1 MPVFIALFR
10 MADIRKRNGPKGIK
24 YQVRYPSRDVK
35 SGYAYAS
42 FDTMKEARAFL
53 ENLGSMPQRPK
64 AGVITV
70 NEAVGRWLDICEKIG
85 RDGREKVEPE
95 TLKEYQRRARVI
107 DEYAWPKSLPEL
119 EHSDVVHFRNWLLEN
134 KSRDLARRTLSSF
147 HSILIEMKHQGFIK
161 DDPAARITV
170 KSTGRYQDEES
181 EMEIPS
187 DDEIRDIYAAAD
199 IMGDKNEFMEKCWRR
214 YRPMIYLAGFSG
226 MRPSEIRGLPWAN
239 ITETAVHV
247 KQRADKTGIIGPVK
261 SKAGKRTLYL
271 PRVVTDMVF
280 EWQDYC
286 PRSKLDL
293 VFPTDSGRPIALNN
307 IRAGAWLPLMEE
319 AGLMVTEKIDGERVR
334 VAKYSPYAL
343 RHYYA
348 SKLIEKGKD
357 LKFIQHAMGH
367 SKIEITLNVYGHLLK
382 GRDDAHKGMAEELA
396 TEILGKRSRHREEEL
411 RV

>member
-1 MPVFIALFR
+1 
-10 MADIRKRNGPKGIK
+10 MADIRKRKGPKGTK
-24 YQVRYPSRDVK
+24 YQVRHPSEDLK
-35 SGYAYAS
+35 SGYAYTS

-53 ENLGSMPQRPK
+53 ENLGSMPHRPK

-70 NEAVGRWLDICEKIG
+70 SEAVTRWLDICEKIG

-107 DEYAWPKSLPEL
+107 DEYAWPKALPAL
-119 EHSDVVHFRNWLLEN
+119 EHSDVVHFRDWLLRT

-147 HSILIEMKHQGFIK
+147 HSILIEMKHQGFIR
-161 DDPAARITV
+161 DDPAARISI
-170 KSTGRYQDEES
+170 KSNGRYEDEES

-199 IMGDKNEFMEKCWRR
+199 VMGDKNDFMEQCWRR

-226 MRPSEIRGLPWAN
+226 MRPSEIRGLPWPN
-239 ITETAVHV
+239 ITEAAVNV

-261 SKAGKRTLYL
+261 SKAGKRMIYL
-271 PRVVTDMVF
+271 PRIVTDMIF
-280 EWQDYC
+280 EWQDFC
-286 PRSKLDL
+286 PESKFDL

-307 IRAGAWLPLMEE
+307 FRAGAWLPLMEE
-319 AGLMVTEKIDGERVR
+319 AGLMITERINGERVR
-334 VAKYSPYAL
+334 LAKYSPYAL

-382 GRDDAHKGMAEELA
+382 GRDDAHKGTAEELA
-396 TEILGKRSRHREEEL
+396 TEILGKRRRRNQSHEL

>member
-1 MPVFIALFR
+1 M
-10 MADIRKRNGPKGIK
+10 
-24 YQVRYPSRDVK
+24 K

-42 FDTMKEARAFL
+42 LDTMKGARAFL

-64 AGVITV
+64 VGVITV
-70 NEAVGRWLDICEKIG
+70 SEEVTRWLDICEKIG

-107 DEYAWPKSLPEL
+107 DEYVWPKALPEL
-119 EHSDVVHFRNWLLEN
+119 EHSDIVHFRDWLLRN

-161 DDPAARITV
+161 DDPAGRISI
-170 KSTGRYQDEES
+170 KNSGRYEDEES

-187 DDEIRDIYAAAD
+187 DEEIRDIYAAAD
-199 IMGDKNEFMEKCWRR
+199 IMGEKNDFMEKVWRR

-226 MRPSEIRGLPWAN
+226 MRPSEIRGLPWPN
-239 ITETAVHV
+239 LTQTAVHV

-271 PRVVTDMVF
+271 PRIVTDMIF
-280 EWQDYC
+280 EWQDFC
-286 PRSKLDL
+286 PESKFDL
-293 VFPTDSGRPIALNN
+293 VFPTDSGKPIALNN

-334 VAKYSPYAL
+334 FAKYSPYAL

-348 SKLIEKGKD
+348 SKLLI
-357 LKFIQHAMGH
+357 A
-367 SKIEITLNVYGHLLK
+367 
-382 GRDDAHKGMAEELA
+382 
-396 TEILGKRSRHREEEL
+396 
-411 RV
+411 